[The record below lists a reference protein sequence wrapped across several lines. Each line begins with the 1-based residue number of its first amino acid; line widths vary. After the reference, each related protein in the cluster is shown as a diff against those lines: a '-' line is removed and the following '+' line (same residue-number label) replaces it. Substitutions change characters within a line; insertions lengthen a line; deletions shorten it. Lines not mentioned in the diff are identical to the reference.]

1 VPDLEA
7 AQTRLQE
14 PIINEPIASPTL
26 SNTFVQLLIG
36 LVLVLCVGIAVLAG
50 VVNVLTDDVEDLG
63 DQVETLEANQAAG
76 RERTWRSQALS
87 CSIKLAIGGDVTGD
101 AACQDKNV
109 LPLYDEHAKPVVV
122 GFTEVVEGG

>member
-63 DQVETLEANQAAG
+63 DQVETLEAD
-76 RERTWRSQALS
+76 
-87 CSIKLAIGGDVTGD
+87 LAVPG
-101 AACQDKNV
+101 
-109 LPLYDEHAKPVVV
+109 PVVFDQARDRR
-122 GFTEVVEGG
+122 GRHR